1 MKDATQRLDDL
12 FMGAQMVVKVCE
24 GQREKDRDR
33 QTTLGTKITQF
44 GQITH
49 STLWVTPAYD
59 TKYCCYMD
67 RQTDTV
73 DSQC

>member
-33 QTTLGTKITQF
+33 QTTLGTKINNTIQTNYTQYIV
-44 GQITH
+44 GDPCI
-49 STLWVTPAYD
+49 
-59 TKYCCYMD
+59 
-67 RQTDTV
+67 
-73 DSQC
+73 